1 MQNYFSCFWSQKLNS
16 GVKRLWHK
24 KFLNTVGEKIH
35 FLICQSWHIAW
46 RPSWKSPPTT
56 PHCISSAPAF
66 PIGLRLILLIFSTGR
81 INALSIS
88 DLGDHWKA
96 INSNR
101 SDSKVLVPPYGIS
114 WLSQGSVPHRQ
125 ILDRT
130 VTSFDMS
137 TCIFY
142 DSWWPVVYFEMG

>member
-1 MQNYFSCFWSQKLNS
+1 MFLKSKIEQWSQTSLTQKVLEYSRRENS
-16 GVKRLWHK
+16 FPYLSILAYCLET
-24 KFLNTVGEKIH
+24 FLKEPAH
-35 FLICQSWHIAW
+35 
-46 RPSWKSPPTT
+46 RPALYSST
-56 PHCISSAPAF
+56 PEF

-96 INSNR
+96 VNSNR
-101 SDSKVLVPPYGIS
+101 SDSKVLVPPYGRS

-130 VTSFDMS
+130 VTTFDLS
-137 TCIFY
+137 TCVFY